1 MEGITM
7 TEKEYLDNFNQFMS
21 REGLTNLSPGDD
33 YEEFST
39 TPCDVCKSNLAGQ
52 RNNATGYHPESS
64 SVFEY
69 SICVDCLMFC
79 ANGDLPEHVY

>member
-1 MEGITM
+1 M
-7 TEKEYLDNFNQFMS
+7 TEKEYCEQFDNFLS
-21 REGLTNLSPGDD
+21 REGVINLSPSDGDKD
-33 YEEFST
+33 EEFST

-52 RNNATGYHPESS
+52 LNNATGYHPESS

-79 ANGDLPEHVY
+79 ANGDLPEHVH